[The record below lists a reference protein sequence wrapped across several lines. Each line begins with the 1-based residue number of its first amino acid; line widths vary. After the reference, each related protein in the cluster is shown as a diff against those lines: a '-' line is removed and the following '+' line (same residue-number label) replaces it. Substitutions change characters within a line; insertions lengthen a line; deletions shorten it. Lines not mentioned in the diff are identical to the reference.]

1 MNLTINSN
9 LASRRQFAIQNVASA
24 LDVND
29 VLSQLNVG
37 TYSKTKS
44 TECNGFSV
52 IKDDQGDPLT
62 IVRSTYDIL
71 QPVEAFAFLDCLQ
84 AELGFTYENAGFTHE
99 GKRLFIQGKLGDFE
113 APSSDSRKVGDVID
127 KRITATTS
135 FDGSKATEIQ
145 IEFLRLWCANGCANW
160 TSDNAIAKV
169 KHTRNQRSRLN
180 LAVEQATGIRQIIQ
194 NVESDVALLTSRAFT
209 GEQVEAVSRLVFP
222 NDTKQAETARES
234 VLSQFSNER
243 LGAFGET
250 AWDCLNAFTAWN
262 THERTLRETKQTS
275 LEESAFRNVG
285 ESRKFAVEV
294 REAIDQVYAI
304 G

>member
-1 MNLTINSN
+1 MSIIINQD
-9 LASRRQFAIQNVASA
+9 SRRQFAIQNVSGSA
-24 LDVND
+24 DVND
-29 VLSQLNVG
+29 VLTQLNVG
-37 TYSKTKS
+37 TYGKTAS
-44 TECNGFSV
+44 TECEGFSI
-52 IKDDQGDPLT
+52 IKDDQNNPLT
-62 IVRSTYDIL
+62 IVRSTYDVL
-71 QPVEAFAFLDCLQ
+71 QPIEAFAFLDCLKD
-84 AELGFTYENAGFTHE
+84 ELDFEYENAGFTHQ

-127 KRITATTS
+127 KRVVATTS
-135 FDGSKATEIQ
+135 FDGSTATEIRL
-145 IEFLRLWCANGCANW
+145 EFLRLWCSNGCANW
-160 TSDNAIAKV
+160 TNENAIAKV

-180 LAVEQATGIRQIIQ
+180 LAIEQATGIKQIVQ

-209 GEQVEAVSRLVFP
+209 SEQVESVSRLVFP
-222 NDTKQAETARES
+222 NDTKQAETAREA
-234 VLSQFSNER
+234 VKAQFSNER

>member
-1 MNLTINSN
+1 M
-9 LASRRQFAIQNVASA
+9 
-24 LDVND
+24 
-29 VLSQLNVG
+29 
-37 TYSKTKS
+37 
-44 TECNGFSV
+44 
-52 IKDDQGDPLT
+52 T
-62 IVRSTYDIL
+62 IVRSTYDVL
-71 QPVEAFAFLDCLQ
+71 QPIEAFAFLDCLKD
-84 AELGFTYENAGFTHE
+84 ELDFEYENAGFTHQ

-113 APSSDSRKVGDVID
+113 APRSDSRKVGDVID
-127 KRITATTS
+127 KRVVATTS
-135 FDGSKATEIQ
+135 FDGSTATEIRL
-145 IEFLRLWCANGCANW
+145 EFLRLWCSNGCANW
-160 TSDNAIAKV
+160 TNENAIAKV

-180 LAVEQATGIRQIIQ
+180 LAIEQATGIKQIVQ

-209 GEQVEAVSRLVFP
+209 SEQVESVSRLVFP
-222 NDTKQAETARES
+222 NDTKQAETAREA
-234 VLSQFSNER
+234 VKAQFSNER